1 MFINIQQ
8 DSENEVLSLF
18 HPVQSFIAGNE
29 CSSILFWHENIP
41 ESQHMTEPPAILQP
55 HWANWKVFLFLCE
68 TTKQDYWLT
77 AKEEQIKAG
86 LVIITVNVLFK

>member
-29 CSSILFWHENIP
+29 CNSILFWHENIP

-55 HWANWKVFLFLCE
+55 HWANWKVCLFLCE
-68 TTKQDYWLT
+68 TLRK
-77 AKEEQIKAG
+77 
-86 LVIITVNVLFK
+86 IIDWRRKKSKLKLAWW